1 MAEHELSPASTSPLA
16 RHWRINSEKA
26 FLNHGS
32 FGAAPI
38 PVLERQRD
46 WIDLIERQP
55 VRFYAR
61 RLEQALDDVRV
72 ALGEFVG
79 ADPDDLALVTN
90 ATEGVNTVL
99 RSLALEPG
107 DELIVTSQE
116 YNASANALRFVADRA
131 GAKVVLVD
139 VPFPLSGPEEVVERV
154 LAAVTERTK
163 LLLIDH
169 VTSQTGLRLPV
180 EQIVPALRE
189 RGVETLID
197 GAHAPGMVRLD
208 LDKLGAAYYTGN
220 CHKWLCTPKGS
231 ALLHVRRDLQAGI
244 RPLSISHGAN
254 SARSDRPLFRLEFDW
269 QGTGDPSAWLVIPD
283 ALRFLRGL
291 YQGGFEQLR
300 ASNRKLVVDGRRE
313 LCRRL
318 EIEPPAPESMLE
330 SLASIP
336 LPDRRKEE
344 PLIGPYGLDPLHVA
358 LHGESVEVPVMP
370 WPKAPARLLRI
381 SGQAYNSPSQ
391 YVYLADKV
399 AELLAARPR
408 ARA

>member
-1 MAEHELSPASTSPLA
+1 MRNHELSPASTSSLA
-16 RHWRINSEKA
+16 RHWRIDSEKA

-32 FGAAPI
+32 FGGAPI

-46 WIDLIERQP
+46 WADLIERQP

-72 ALGEFVG
+72 ELGEFVG
-79 ADPDDLALVTN
+79 ADPDDLALVSN

-99 RSLALEPG
+99 RSLPLEPG
-107 DELIVTSQE
+107 DELILTTHE
-116 YNASANALRFVADRA
+116 YNASANALRFVAERR

-139 VPFPLSGPEEVVERV
+139 IPFPLSGPGEVTERV

-180 EQIVPALRE
+180 EEIVPALRE
-189 RGVETLID
+189 RGVETLVD
-197 GAHAPGMVRLD
+197 GAHAPGMLRLD
-208 LDKLGAAYYTGN
+208 LAKLGVAYYTGN
-220 CHKWLCTPKGS
+220 CHKWLCTPKSS
-231 ALLHVRRDLQAGI
+231 ALLYVRRELQPSI
-244 RPLSISHGAN
+244 RPLAISHGAN
-254 SARSDRPLFRLEFDW
+254 STRRDRPLFRLEFDW
-269 QGTGDPSAWLVIPD
+269 QGTHDPTAWLVIPD
-283 ALRFLRGL
+283 AVRFLRGL
-291 YQGGFEQLR
+291 FQGGFEQLR
-300 ASNRKLVVDGRRE
+300 AHNRKLVVDGRRE

-330 SLASIP
+330 SLASVP
-336 LPDRRKEE
+336 LPDRRKDE
-344 PLIGPYGLDPLHVA
+344 PLVGPYGLDPLHVA

-370 WPKAPARLLRI
+370 WPAPPARLLRI

-391 YVYLADKV
+391 YVYLADRV
-399 AELLAARPR
+399 AGLL
-408 ARA
+408 